1 MSKKNRPINE
11 IRHADWPFILVHL
24 FVYIVLMVT
33 VGWVL
38 NGAAEVGGFFLLTAF
53 LLLVTLFHL
62 YRLRRMESEHLQ
74 HKVQAIG
81 EIQKLLPIRAPINPM
96 TGWAATP
103 ELAIT
108 VLRQIIL
115 KKPSTIVELGSGVTT
130 VINGY
135 GLEKYNPE
143 GNLYSLDHDEAY
155 AGVTRQEIEM
165 HGLSQYVKLTHA
177 PLKDIEVKG
186 QSFHWYD
193 LSQFAPEMNI
203 DLLIVDGP
211 PVETVEFAR
220 YPALPLFHDLLA
232 ETCTIIIH
240 DTNRTQETEIVERWL
255 REYPDFTASIK
266 HTDKGISILTRN

>member
-1 MSKKNRPINE
+1 MNKRNRPINE

-24 FVYIVLMVT
+24 FIYTVLMVI

-38 NGAAEVGGFFLLTAF
+38 DGAAETGGFFLLTAF
-53 LLLVTLFHL
+53 LFLVTSFHL
-62 YRLRRMESEHLQ
+62 YRLRRMETEHLQ

-81 EIQKLLPIRAPINPM
+81 EIQTMLPMRAPIRPM

-135 GLEKYNPE
+135 GLEKYNPA
-143 GNLYSLDHDEAY
+143 GKLYSLDHDQTY
-155 AGVTRQEIEM
+155 AEVTRNEIEM
-165 HGLSQYVKLTHA
+165 HGLNQFVELAHA
-177 PLKDIEVKG
+177 PLKDVEVNG
-186 QSFHWYD
+186 QTFHWYD
-193 LSQFAPEMNI
+193 LSQFNPDTTI

-220 YPALPLFHDLLA
+220 YPALPLLKNYLA
-232 ETCTIIIH
+232 ETCTIVIH
-240 DTNRTQETEIVERWL
+240 DTNRKQEAEIVERWL
-255 REYPDFTASIK
+255 REYPDFKVSIK
-266 HTDKGISILTRN
+266 QTDKGICVLTRY